1 MGKWWG
7 EGSQIGTDKENF
19 VEVPLRLKKEKKGR
33 KKSRN
38 GKVGKRMGEEAKQKV
53 FGDQT
58 PLKVK

>member
-1 MGKWWG
+1 LPEEGK
-7 EGSQIGTDKENF
+7 ERK
-19 VEVPLRLKKEKKGR
+19 

-38 GKVGKRMGEEAKQKV
+38 GKMGNRMGEEAKQKV